1 MENSN
6 DIIGNRTRA
15 CHWPDIR
22 NNNESTM
29 HKSTNQL
36 KVNEITSVKVN
47 AGRKSKPVPPAMR
60 LQFLLTALT
69 SSQTEAVSCRFLII
83 TQKIK

>member
-1 MENSN
+1 MTSSGIEPA
-6 DIIGNRTRA
+6 T

-29 HKSTNQL
+29 RKSTNQL
-36 KVNEITSVKVN
+36 KANKVTSVKVN
-47 AGRKSKPVPPAMR
+47 AGWKSKPVRPAMF
-60 LQFLLTALT
+60 LQFLRTTLT
-69 SSQTEAVSCRFLII
+69 SSQTEAVSFEFLI